1 MKWII
6 ILLLIAAT
14 AWVYFNVD
22 FNKVYFNV
30 DFNKVGDETENVVK
44 QEKTLKK
51 FFDADNQNKQETQQT
66 INEHF

>member
-14 AWVYFNVD
+14 AW
-22 FNKVYFNV
+22 VYFNV